1 MEPHPLYNFEIQKYY
16 QREAKLNIFYSRNNL
31 PKIMNRA

>member
-1 MEPHPLYNFEIQKYY
+1 MEPHPLYNFEIQKHY

-31 PKIMNRA
+31 PKIMNGA